1 MGQRW
6 RLRFKTKARL
16 TCHRGSLGRILVQP
30 DSPCPTPLSIRLR
43 LEIPWGRRQTEEARV
58 RYWQGGLV
66 PWVCPE
72 PSHGSW
78 GDWGRPAIPLPTKYF
93 LSTYCWL
100 TTLLGP
106 VRSAG
111 KRTEKKVLS
120 LMLLSFKR
128 ISACSP
134 GEAWKS
140 EWHLE
145 SPHLSLPHASG
156 PRWQQLNSDA
166 GRQVWEQGPWGSH
179 SETPTTC
186 DGVGEH
192 PAVPEGCRIS
202 WERERQKGE
211 GFTSGT
217 ERMPQTQPHTLYL
230 HSAIKIPVDSGG
242 KRCRQLEKSE
252 LFPLSRRQF

>member
-111 KRTEKKVLS
+111 KRTEKKR
-120 LMLLSFKR
+120 SF
-128 ISACSP
+128 
-134 GEAWKS
+134 
-140 EWHLE
+140 
-145 SPHLSLPHASG
+145 PHAAFIQEDFCLF
-156 PRWQQLNSDA
+156 PRWSLEKWVTFRIPPPVFTSCQWPKMAAAEQWCREAGLGTGPLGQSFGDPDHMRQGWVSTQQCLKAAESA
-166 GRQVWEQGPWGSH
+166 
-179 SETPTTC
+179 
-186 DGVGEH
+186 
-192 PAVPEGCRIS
+192 
-202 WERERQKGE
+202 ERERGRR
-211 GFTSGT
+211 
-217 ERMPQTQPHTLYL
+217 ERASPVGQRGCHRHSLIPYTRTVLLRYQWTL
-230 HSAIKIPVDSGG
+230 AERDVDN
-242 KRCRQLEKSE
+242 
-252 LFPLSRRQF
+252 